1 MPRNFSQ
8 ELSSITEL
16 SILMDFALIGDK
28 DKWHFKAFALNYC
41 SRTSSISCLMWSLGL
56 IKFPEMCSYSY
67 REWCRLRNYRSLI
80 YNALKKK
87 TLWLLLMGGIQGG
100 SLLFLTTFPEIPNI
114 HFSDLGRMK
123 GWVDL
128 GATQWD
134 PWTGNQVPWRSI
146 KLTLKRSIKLTLNNS
161 GSEIEPCGTP

>member
-67 REWCRLRNYRSLI
+67 RECVVCVITEVRCIML
-80 YNALKKK
+80 LKKK

-100 SLLFLTTFPEIPNI
+100 SLLFPTTFPEIPDI
-114 HFSDLGRMK
+114 HFSNLGRMK

-128 GATQWD
+128 EATQWD
-134 PWTGNQVPWRSI
+134 PWTGNPVPWRSI